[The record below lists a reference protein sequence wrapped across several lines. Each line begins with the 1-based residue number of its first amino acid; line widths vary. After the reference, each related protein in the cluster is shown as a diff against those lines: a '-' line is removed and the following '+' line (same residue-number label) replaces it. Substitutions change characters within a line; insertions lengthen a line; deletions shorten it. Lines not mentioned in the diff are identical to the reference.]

1 MEISI
6 NFLKV
11 LLERVVVHI
20 LCIRKYDCLWCCRKI
35 LQLILTILLLEIVFS
50 LETLLIEY

>member
-11 LLERVVVHI
+11 LLKRVVVHI